1 VSGNLSIPGGRTGL
15 AVVQCGM
22 AVQEWRAIAAG
33 GTARALRPSAVHRNP
48 SVSACKRLDFK
59 THLFYY

>member
-1 VSGNLSIPGGRTGL
+1 
-15 AVVQCGM
+15 M

-48 SVSACKRLDFK
+48 SVSACKTLDFNA
-59 THLFYY
+59 HLF